1 MNQLRKLQ
9 QFNRL
14 RRICLLANRPASH
27 PASKSFH
34 QLVND
39 HDRPHNRQQLLV
51 RVNVRSD
58 LIQLQSRHKGK
69 KAGKGKEDDDESDS
83 DSDSDEEETDTE
95 SSDED
100 SDEEDSNIKK
110 IETIN
115 TRLDMLIKNGRFRWP
130 LVCHSQRSLVDDQW
144 LPNQ

>member
-9 QFNRL
+9 QSNLL
-14 RRICLLANRPASH
+14 RRICLQAYRPASY

-34 QLVND
+34 QLVNS
-39 HDRPHNRQQLLV
+39 HDQRHKQQQLLT

-58 LIQLQSRHKGK
+58 LIQLQSRLKAK
-69 KAGKGKEDDDESDS
+69 KAGKGKSDDDE
-83 DSDSDEEETDTE
+83 SDSDEEETDTE

-115 TRLDMLIKNGRFRWP
+115 TRLDMVMKNGRYRNSI
-130 LVCHSQRSLVDDQW
+130 VW
-144 LPNQ
+144 LR